1 MEGFDP
7 ANVRKYLQLLGGE
20 TGEEKCSW
28 AQQHSEQKDL
38 GLSDTDVG

>member
-20 TGEEKCSW
+20 TGRKV
-28 AQQHSEQKDL
+28 
-38 GLSDTDVG
+38 LSGTEAL